1 MAHSFIES
9 CKPLQNNKVVIHEG
23 EMRLYTLLKQLC
35 LLRQNSKQAA
45 QVRAK
50 LIEMKNDSSLEK
62 NICVFQMK
70 EVEALKPQSNGHF
83 PTLPFSCV
91 DHLVHFGSSSLPM
104 RDYSLHLPPH
114 FIISLFL
121 PTSVPGTF
129 IFIIQVSMHF
139 HFSFPT
145 IFPLSNMFNPFI

>member
-1 MAHSFIES
+1 MAHSFTES
-9 CKPLQNNKVVIHEG
+9 CKPLQNNKAVIHEG

-104 RDYSLHLPPH
+104 TILCISLHTSSFLSSYLPQFLEH
-114 FIISLFL
+114 SSLSSKF
-121 PTSVPGTF
+121 PCIFTS
-129 IFIIQVSMHF
+129 
-139 HFSFPT
+139 
-145 IFPLSNMFNPFI
+145 LSQLSSP